1 MVECFRCGNSFSS
14 SDMLEC
20 VHKTGVV
27 YVCSECYPKLRIPII
42 EKKKVDWASIET
54 NKTVRERLSNI
65 AHVNVEEKKSVF
77 ETKKNPEDMTLR
89 DIVEK
94 NFDKNKLVAKEV
106 PTELVD
112 NFNWVIMRKRRA
124 LKMSLNELSERIH
137 EPEVIVNSL
146 EKGLLPKD
154 YAGIIRKVESTLGIR
169 LFKDFNRNIGS
180 DDIVAESKVPTGIL
194 LSEVKEKSKGFMNWF
209 KKKENVSV
217 EKIDAALREAEK
229 EEEIDVN
236 KLDLKKVED
245 VFGKPIKKEEK
256 SENKLKFMDSQK
268 EKEISRDWVNK
279 REEKKLEEDLM
290 KSRKSE
296 SNIEEKNSDS
306 SDEEVELSQD
316 EIDNLIW
323 RS

>member
-1 MVECFRCGNSFSS
+1 MVECFRCGTSISS

-20 VHKTGVV
+20 IHKTGVV
-27 YVCSECYPKLRIPII
+27 YVCHECYPKLRIPIV
-42 EKKKVDWASIET
+42 ERKKVDWASLEER
-54 NKTVRERLSNI
+54 KPVRERLSKI
-65 AHVNVEEKKSVF
+65 ANVQVEEKKNVF

-89 DIVEK
+89 DIVER

-112 NFNWVIMRKRRA
+112 NFNWVIMRKRRG
-124 LKMSLNELSERIH
+124 LKMSLSELSERIH
-137 EPEVIVNSL
+137 EPEVIVSSL

-169 LFKDFNRNIGS
+169 LFKDFRRDIGS

-209 KKKENVSV
+209 KKKGNVSA

-245 VFGKPIKKEEK
+245 VFGKPIKEEIK
-256 SENKLKFMDSQK
+256 PNKPKIEGNDK
-268 EKEISRDWVNK
+268 EKEIARDWVNK
-279 REEKKLEEDLM
+279 REEKKIEEDLM
-290 KSRKSE
+290 KSKNSETKVEE
-296 SNIEEKNSDS
+296 SNLSDS
-306 SDEEVELSQD
+306 DEDVELSQD